1 MNDPH
6 SVHAVQCLIQLR
18 HSLAYLLAQVVQ
30 ELRPGTSLGLG
41 TSTDDGFYVDFVL
54 SRPVTPED
62 FAEIEQRMR
71 EILRSGQRFVREEL
85 PAQEAL
91 VRLDQMQQPY
101 LREHAQELLR
111 AGALASLTFYRLGA
125 FVTLCEGPQVD
136 MVSEIPVDCFR
147 LRSVAGAY
155 WRGDATHVMMTRLDA
170 WAFASCDELEAH
182 QRDVD
187 RAALRDHK
195 KLGRELELFT
205 FDDEI
210 GRGLPLWLPNG
221 TVIRDELERLMQELE
236 FDAGFVRVSTP
247 HIARVE
253 LYRRTGHL
261 PYYADSMFPF
271 MQNARDREDTAFVL
285 KPMNC
290 PHHHKIFAAR
300 KRSYRELPFRI
311 SEYGHVYRY
320 EDSGAVSG
328 LLRTRCMCMN
338 DAHIYCTRDQIVSEL
353 RAVLDMH
360 QHVYALLGLATYRI
374 RLSTRGALV
383 TQAGRNKFVDDDAGW
398 AHAESVLRHVLT
410 DSGLPFFEGA
420 GEAAFYGPKIDF
432 QFRMATGR
440 EETASTLQL
449 DFAMAARLGLEY
461 VASDGQPHRPF
472 IIHRAPLGTHER
484 FVALLI
490 ERFGGAFPTW
500 LAPVQARVI
509 PVSGAQHAYAHE
521 VHRLLRSQRVRAE
534 LDSADQSL
542 GKRIRSAA
550 LQKVPNVVVVGERER
565 VERTVSLRRHGTG
578 EQRSV
583 ALDEFRGWITQSI
596 AERALDR

>member
-1 MNDPH
+1 
-6 SVHAVQCLIQLR
+6 
-18 HSLAYLLAQVVQ
+18 
-30 ELRPGTSLGLG
+30 
-41 TSTDDGFYVDFVL
+41 
-54 SRPVTPED
+54 
-62 FAEIEQRMR
+62 
-71 EILRSGQRFVREEL
+71 
-85 PAQEAL
+85 
-91 VRLDQMQQPY
+91 
-101 LREHAQELLR
+101 
-111 AGALASLTFYRLGA
+111 
-125 FVTLCEGPQVD
+125 
-136 MVSEIPVDCFR
+136 
-147 LRSVAGAY
+147 
-155 WRGDATHVMMTRLDA
+155 
-170 WAFASCDELEAH
+170 
-182 QRDVD
+182 
-187 RAALRDHK
+187 LRDHK

-210 GRGLPLWLPNG
+210 GRGLPLWLPHG

-236 FDAGFVRVSTP
+236 FDAGFVRVATP

-261 PYYADSMFPF
+261 PYYADSMFPV
-271 MQNARDREDTAFVL
+271 MQNARDPHDAFVL

-300 KRSYRELPFRI
+300 NRSYRELPFRI

-353 RAVLDMH
+353 SAVLDMH
-360 QHVYALLGLATYRI
+360 QHVYALLGLANYRI
-374 RLSTRGALV
+374 RLSTRGPLDARH
-383 TQAGRNKFVDDDAGW
+383 AGRNKFVDDDAGW
-398 AHAESVLRHVLT
+398 AQAESVLRQLLL
-410 DSGLPFFEGA
+410 DSGLPFFEAA

-449 DFAMAARLGLEY
+449 DFATAERMGLEY
-461 VASDGQPHRPF
+461 VASDGQRHRPF

-500 LAPVQARVI
+500 LAPVQARII
-509 PVSGAQHAYAHE
+509 PVSGAQDAYARE

-542 GKRIRSAA
+542 GKRIRLAA
-550 LQKVPNVVVVGERER
+550 VQKVPNVLVVGEREC
-565 VERTVSLRRHGTG
+565 VARTVSLRSHGG

-583 ALDEFRGWITQSI
+583 ALDEFRGQIVQSI
-596 AERALDR
+596 AARALDG